1 MRHHPVVLLLVG
13 VGLLAVGLWL
23 WPSSAVAQ
31 PAPTSPPP
39 TTTTAGGPAGS
50 PPPPSTLAPWPV
62 APPPQ
67 QPGLFDWAGRVR
79 EAINGWFRDLVAR
92 AITPALDLAAR
103 SVLATPDLADP
114 DGRVRELWG
123 LSVGLANTTY
133 VLLVTAGGMLLM
145 TNETLQA
152 RYTLKEVAPRLVVG
166 MVASNASLLL
176 VGWGIQAANALSA
189 ALLGPGVDP
198 AQARAAFKQ
207 VLSFPLDDA
216 DVLLLF
222 AAFVVVVLAVVLA
235 ASYVIRVAVLVALAV
250 AGPLALACH
259 ALPQTEGVARWWWRA
274 LAACLAVP
282 VAQSL
287 ALITALRVFL
297 HADGDRVLG
306 LGAARLVDLLVA
318 VCLLWLLARIP
329 AWAARMV
336 FVGRPTTVMAVA
348 KSYVAYRLLRR
359 GLRRACG
366 VRKLGRACEL
376 PVP

>member
-114 DGRVRELWG
+114 AGRVRELWG

-359 GLRRACG
+359 GLRRA
-366 VRKLGRACEL
+366 
-376 PVP
+376 PP

>member
-1 MRHHPVVLLLVG
+1 MRRPVLLPVG
-13 VGLLAVGLWL
+13 MLLAATVVWVAA
-23 WPSSAVAQ
+23 PAAAQ

-39 TTTTAGGPAGS
+39 TTAGGPGGTL
-50 PPPPSTLAPWPV
+50 PPSTLAPWPA

-92 AITPALDLAAR
+92 AITPAVDLAAR
-103 SVLATPDLADP
+103 SVLATPDLAEP
-114 DGRVRELWG
+114 AGRVRELWG
-123 LSVGLANTTY
+123 LSVGLANGCY

-145 TNETLQA
+145 TNETLQG
-152 RYTLKEVAPRLVVG
+152 RYALKEVAPRLVVG

-176 VGWGIQAANALSA
+176 VGWGIQMANALSA

-274 LAACLAVP
+274 LVACLAVP

-297 HADGDRVLG
+297 HGDGERVLG

-336 FVGRPTTVMAVA
+336 FTGRPGTVVAVA
-348 KSYVAYRLLRR
+348 KSYVAYRLLRA
-359 GLRRACG
+359 GLRRA
-366 VRKLGRACEL
+366 A
-376 PVP
+376 P

>member
-1 MRHHPVVLLLVG
+1 MRHPVLLLLG
-13 VGLLAVGLWL
+13 VGLLAAGLWL
-23 WPSSAVAQ
+23 WPASAAAQ
-31 PAPTSPPP
+31 PAPT
-39 TTTTAGGPAGS
+39 TTTRGRGGT
-50 PPPPSTLAPWPV
+50 PPSSTFSPGRV
-62 APPPQ
+62 APAPLP

-123 LSVGLANTTY
+123 LSVGLANGCY

-152 RYTLKEVAPRLVVG
+152 RYTLKEAAPRLVVG

-259 ALPQTEGVARWWWRA
+259 ALPQ
-274 LAACLAVP
+274 
-282 VAQSL
+282 
-287 ALITALRVFL
+287 
-297 HADGDRVLG
+297 
-306 LGAARLVDLLVA
+306 
-318 VCLLWLLARIP
+318 
-329 AWAARMV
+329 
-336 FVGRPTTVMAVA
+336 
-348 KSYVAYRLLRR
+348 
-359 GLRRACG
+359 
-366 VRKLGRACEL
+366 
-376 PVP
+376 

>member
-1 MRHHPVVLLLVG
+1 MRHPFVLLLG
-13 VGLLAVGLWL
+13 VGLLAATVVWVAA
-23 WPSSAVAQ
+23 PVAAQ
-31 PAPTSPPP
+31 PAPTSPSP
-39 TTTTAGGPAGS
+39 TTAGGPGATL
-50 PPPPSTLAPWPV
+50 PPSTLPPWPA
-62 APPPQ
+62 APPP

-92 AITPALDLAAR
+92 AITPAVDLAAR

-114 DGRVRELWG
+114 AGRVRELWG
-123 LSVGLANTTY
+123 LSVGLANGCY
-133 VLLVTAGGMLLM
+133 VLLVTAGGVLLM
-145 TNETLQA
+145 TNETLQG
-152 RYTLKEVAPRLVVG
+152 RYALKEVAPRLVVG

-176 VGWGIQAANALSA
+176 VGWGIQAANALSR

-216 DVLLLF
+216 DVLLLL
-222 AAFVVVVLAVVLA
+222 AAFMVVVLAVVLA

-348 KSYVAYRLLRR
+348 KSYVAYRLLRA
-359 GLRRACG
+359 GLRRTA
-366 VRKLGRACEL
+366 
-376 PVP
+376 P